1 MPSFNIKYEDRVR
14 LRHMLDASL
23 EIQRFVIIGMRNR
36 LVHAYFSINLNVVWE
51 TSTKDILTLIEIL
64 ERYLK

>member
-14 LRHMLDASL
+14 LRHMLDAAL
-23 EIQRFVIIGMRNR
+23 EIQQYISSSTRED
-36 LVHAYFSINLNVVWE
+36 LDVVWE
-51 TSTKDILTLIEIL
+51 TSTKDIPTLIEIL